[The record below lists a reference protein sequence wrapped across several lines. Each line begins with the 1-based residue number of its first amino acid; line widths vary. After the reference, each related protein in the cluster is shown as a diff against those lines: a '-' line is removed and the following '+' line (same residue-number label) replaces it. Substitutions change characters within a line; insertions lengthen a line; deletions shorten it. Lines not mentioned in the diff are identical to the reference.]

1 MSERCVGLVVS
12 AGDVT
17 VVDTQVPADSEV
29 PVSIVMDTNWK
40 LPTGDRQ
47 HGYDIL
53 HQQCV
58 SYLKEQKVERVFVK
72 ASALPQGSSAKL
84 SLLEGAELR
93 GVIMAAAASVCT
105 TKVIA
110 KATISRAYKRKVD
123 DCIKDDS
130 FWDEQVE
137 GGTLRKGS
145 REAAMLVVSQRGR
158 K

>member
-1 MSERCVGLVVS
+1 MTVRCVGLLVS

-17 VVDTQVPADSEV
+17 VVDTLVPTDMTE
-29 PVSIVMDTNWK
+29 PVTILMDASWK
-40 LPTGDRQ
+40 LPTGDRL
-47 HGYDIL
+47 HAYDIL

-58 SYLKEQKVERVFVK
+58 SYLKEQNIRQVFIK
-72 ASALPQGSSAKL
+72 ASALPQGGGAKQ

-93 GVIMAAAASVCT
+93 GVIMAAAASVCP
-105 TKVIA
+105 TKALA
-110 KATISRAYKRKVD
+110 KAAISRAYKRKVD

-130 FWDEQVE
+130 FWDEQVA
-137 GGTLRKGS
+137 GGSLRKGS